1 MNYKKILSL
10 SLLCAM
16 MLLNGSCAKDYADE
30 IATSDKNVADLKQA
44 DIELRKLI
52 QTGLATLNTQI
63 NAALSKTETEKRAA
77 IKAKV
82 EQWNTHMNEMIAR
95 METLTD
101 KKIEEQTQRLNAQ
114 VTAIEGKIAA
124 FEQRNI
130 EQIEQLEQDIQRA
143 REQGD
148 AATLAKLEELKKQMK
163 DADTVMDALNQ
174 KVDTWQGKLNSIAS
188 KNYSATYTELQARIQ
203 VLEDIDME
211 KRYRNMQA
219 MLKALTISQYEALTH
234 DDLATIDGFINR
246 INRLYTDVYKQY
258 DDIES
263 NLNSWESRAE
273 DECNELETFT
283 GDLSSIDLDNIEQVF
298 DNYNGYDGKVSDV
311 QNWADE
317 IKGFIDEVQTAVD
330 DVDGRI
336 SDAVDI
342 AEEINNI
349 GPSLDVDDHHE
360 SYDKIDQIGEA
371 LADAMNQK
379 IQDLADAYPHA
390 WGGSPPVVSW

>member
-1 MNYKKILSL
+1 MNYKKILNL

-30 IATSDKNVADLKQA
+30 MATSDKNVAALKQT

-63 NAALSKTETEKRAA
+63 NAALSKTETEKRTA

-95 METLTD
+95 MKTLTD
-101 KKIEEQTQRLNAQ
+101 KKIKEQTQRLNAQ

-124 FEQRNI
+124 FEQKNKK
-130 EQIEQLEQDIQRA
+130 QIEKLEADIRKA
-143 REQGD
+143 KEQGD
-148 AATLAKLEELKKQMK
+148 AATLAKLQELKKRMK
-163 DADTVMDALNQ
+163 DADANMDAFNL

-203 VLEDIDME
+203 ALEDIDME

-234 DDLATIDGFINR
+234 DDLATIDGFITR

-283 GDLSSIDLDNIEQVF
+283 GDLSSMDLDYIEQIF
-298 DNYNGYDGKVSDV
+298 DNYNGYDDKVSDV

-317 IKGFIDEVQTAVD
+317 IQGFIDEVQTAVN
-330 DVDGRI
+330 DVDDRI
-336 SDAVDI
+336 SDAVGI

-360 SYDKIDQIGEA
+360 SYNQIDQIGEE
-371 LADAMNQK
+371 LADQMNQK
-379 IQDLADAYPHA
+379 IQDLADNYPHA
-390 WGGSPPVVSW
+390 WGGSPPIVSW